1 MAEFISILFISLFFF
16 AVCLIWFV
24 IKKIK
29 LKIQAQGKPEV
40 FVIDNKQV
48 TVYKIKELKYGE
60 KVLVVKAI
68 TKQGVKLNDNQ
79 IIELSK
85 ILGDN
90 IEWIDC
96 YERDYISSKY
106 AYYEDKR
113 VYFN

>member
-1 MAEFISILFISLFFF
+1 MAEFISILFISSFFF
-16 AVCLIWFV
+16 AVCIIWFV

-40 FVIDNKQV
+40 FVIDKKQI
-48 TVYKIKELKYGE
+48 TVYQIKEFKYGDR
-60 KVLVVKAI
+60 VLVAKAI
-68 TKQGVKLNDNQ
+68 TQQGVKLNDNQ

-85 ILGDN
+85 ILGDS

-96 YERDYISSKY
+96 YERDYTSSKY